1 MDCDLEMSINFLIE
15 TLHPYASDVCVS
27 ASYDQGPGSRYNF
40 DVQNSHGLTAK
51 PLAQDSPRLSVR
63 ANRHVTR
70 GQLEKTVI
78 V

>member
-1 MDCDLEMSINFLIE
+1 MLL
-15 TLHPYASDVCVS
+15 TYVCQQVMTRVL
-27 ASYDQGPGSRYNF
+27 A
-40 DVQNSHGLTAK
+40 QNSHGLTAK